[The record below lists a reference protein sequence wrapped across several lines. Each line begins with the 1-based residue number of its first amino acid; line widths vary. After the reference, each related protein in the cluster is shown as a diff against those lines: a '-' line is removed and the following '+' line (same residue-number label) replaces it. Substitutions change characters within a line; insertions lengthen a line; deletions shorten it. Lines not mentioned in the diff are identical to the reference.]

1 MKKLLGIV
9 ILSLLLSC
17 NAYSKENN
25 ELYLKCI
32 DNITTVNKGNF
43 EKGINGYK
51 YFYFKF
57 KKKVDFTKDPN
68 PFLGIETWKLRDQ
81 KEIGKKRRK
90 IRWFDKVSYFH
101 EPNDKMIIN
110 KFKFSQNKVESNYVT
125 IKNIT
130 LYKTGE
136 PKKWEYTYDYY
147 FKDIDGELSFIVVDY
162 CKEMTKK
169 ELHKFAKK
177 RVF

>member
-9 ILSLLLSC
+9 ILSLLLSG

-90 IRWFDKVSYFH
+90 IRWFDKITYWH
-101 EPNDKMIIN
+101 NPDNKMIIN
-110 KFKFSQNKVESNYVT
+110 KFKFTQETIESDYVT
-125 IKNIT
+125 MKHIVIN
-130 LYKTGE
+130 KTSE
-136 PKKWEYTYDYY
+136 PKKWEYTYDYL
-147 FKDIDGELSFIVVDY
+147 FKDIDGESSFIVVDY
-162 CKEMTKK
+162 CYEMTKK
-169 ELHKFAKK
+169 ELNKFAKK
-177 RVF
+177 KIF

>member
-1 MKKLLGIV
+1 MKKLLGILV
-9 ILSLLLSC
+9 LGLLLSG
-17 NAYSKENN
+17 NAYAEKKN
-25 ELYLKCI
+25 ELYLTCT
-32 DNITTVNKGNF
+32 DNITNVNKGDIK
-43 EKGINGYK
+43 KGINGYK
-51 YFYFKF
+51 YFYFELEKQA
-57 KKKVDFTKDPN
+57 DFTKDPN
-68 PFLGIETWKLRDQ
+68 PFLGIADWKIRDQ
-81 KEIGKKRRK
+81 KQIGKKRRK

-136 PKKWEYTYDYY
+136 PKKWEYTYDYF

-162 CKEMTKK
+162 CIEMTKK